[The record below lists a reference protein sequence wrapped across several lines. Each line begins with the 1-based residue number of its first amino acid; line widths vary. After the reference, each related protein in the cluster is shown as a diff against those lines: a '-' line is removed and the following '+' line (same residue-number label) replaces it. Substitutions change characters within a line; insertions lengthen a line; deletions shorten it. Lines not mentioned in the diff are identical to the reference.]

1 MTARSTAGPALE
13 TLAADPGR
21 SGLVLDF
28 DGVLAP
34 IVADPTTSA
43 MPDRVARSLARLAG
57 GLGLV
62 AVISGR
68 PVGFLEDRVKAPGVP
83 LLGSYGM
90 EQSWDGVRSITPE
103 AAQWLGPVREAARAL
118 QEQVAGWP
126 GVGVEEKSVSVAVHW
141 RQAPDRAAA
150 AEHVRQVM
158 ARVSDQ
164 TGLRLEPGKLVEEL
178 RPPINVDKGSAIS
191 ALLAAHQD
199 LTAFAYAG
207 DDLGDIPA
215 LQAARDAG
223 GYALVIDHG
232 EETDPRL
239 LALADETFAGTEAF
253 ADWLGKLEDAAAY

>member
-1 MTARSTAGPALE
+1 MSDRAEAIEA
-13 TLAADPGR
+13 LAADPGR

-43 MPDRVARSLARLAG
+43 LPDRVAASLERLAG
-57 GLGLV
+57 RLGLV
-62 AVISGR
+62 AIISGR
-68 PVGFLEDRVKAPGVP
+68 PVTFLVERVGLAGVP

-90 EQSWDGVRSITPE
+90 VESWDGVRQIAPE
-103 AAQWLGPVREAARAL
+103 AQEWLAPVREAGRTL
-118 QEQVAGWP
+118 RELLVGSP
-126 GVGVEEKSVSVAVHW
+126 GIRVEEKSVSVAVHW
-141 RQAPDRAAA
+141 RQAPDHVAAA
-150 AEHVRQVM
+150 DLVRRAT
-158 ARVSDQ
+158 ARVSEE

-191 ALLAAHQD
+191 ALLAAHGD

-215 LQAARDAG
+215 LRAARDAG

-232 EETDPRL
+232 AETDPRL
-239 LALADETFAGTEAF
+239 LELADETFAGTDAF
-253 ADWLGKLEDAAAY
+253 ADWLGKLEDAAAF